1 MAGKTAYLVGRAS
14 IDWRIDRLL
23 AGSLAC
29 LLVAQP
35 AYGQSRNTDAEL
47 EELIPDS
54 ALEQSEA
61 WATQGVPA
69 QTQPLPSGEDLDSS
83 SPLAEG
89 SDFTVPWP
97 DEGPELPEM
106 AELEPDP
113 DLAEVF
119 AADMVETP
127 PPVFEGDSE
136 HVSKHLTLVFP
147 PELSAFPER
156 EEFRKRFRQLSSIEN
171 LKGEGEDNFAQ
182 LAVRARADR
191 ELLNR
196 LLRIYGY
203 YSGEV
208 LQSISG
214 IAPGVD
220 TPKAEDAGKVQFDII
235 PGTRYR
241 VGTVDL
247 GELAQAGADAPRLRE
262 TFGVHTGDPLNSD
275 TIVAERVEL
284 GTALGENGYAFAVVA
299 EPELLID
306 HKRDEGD
313 LTMPVA
319 PNGKYV
325 FGNVVSNLPRF
336 MSSNHLDEIARFHRG
351 DLFKRTEVEDLRRA
365 VLATGLVSSVMI
377 VPREEKS
384 PQGDQPGEVALDVT
398 MTKAPLRT
406 IAGALG
412 YESGDGVRAELSWE
426 HRNLFPPEG
435 LLRVRGIA
443 GTKEQLAGV
452 TVRRNN
458 FKGRDQVLT
467 LDLFANNVVRDA
479 YEAETLGLTANFEKQ
494 TTLLFQKPWVWSVGF
509 AAALTSERE
518 GDVDDVQTPRR
529 TFRIVSLPLRAAYDG
544 TDDLLDPT
552 KGFRASLRLA
562 PELSWQGQGN
572 ATYARIQFDGSYY
585 QSLGSRVV
593 AAGRVRLGSI
603 PGAPINNI
611 APSRRFYAGGGGS
624 VRGFG
629 YQQIGPRDTLG
640 DPSGGRSLTEVS
652 LEARIKTGWFGGA
665 LSVVP
670 FVDGGAVDVET
681 TPRLHDFRI
690 GAGIGIRYATSFG
703 PIRVDV
709 ATPLDRRPGESAIAV
724 YVGLGQAF

>member
-1 MAGKTAYLVGRAS
+1 M
-14 IDWRIDRLL
+14 D
-23 AGSLAC
+23 
-29 LLVAQP
+29 Q
-35 AYGQSRNTDAEL
+35 AE
-47 EELIPDS
+47 P
-54 ALEQSEA
+54 
-61 WATQGVPA
+61 WANQGVPP
-69 QTQPLPSGEDLDSS
+69 QPMPLPPGDDPDAS
-83 SPLAEG
+83 SPLAEAT
-89 SDFTVPWP
+89 DFTVPWP
-97 DEGPELPEM
+97 DAAPPLPQM
-106 AELEPDP
+106 VELEPDP
-113 DLAEVF
+113 DLAEAF
-119 AADMVETP
+119 AADMADP
-127 PPVFEGDSE
+127 PPAVFEGDAE
-136 HVSKHLTLVFP
+136 RISKRLTLIFP
-147 PELSAFPER
+147 PDPAAFPER
-156 EEFRKRFRQLSSIEN
+156 KTFEERFRQLSAIEN
-171 LKGEGEDNFAQ
+171 LEGEGDDSFAQ
-182 LAVRARADR
+182 LAVRARSDR

-196 LLRIYGY
+196 LLHIYGY
-203 YSGEV
+203 YSGDV
-208 LQSISG
+208 HQAITALDAASN
-214 IAPGVD
+214 APKSD
-220 TPKAEDAGKVQFDII
+220 EAGKVQFEII
-235 PGTRYR
+235 PGVRYR
-241 VGTVDL
+241 VGAVDL
-247 GELAQAGADAPRLRE
+247 GELAQAGTDAARLRE

-284 GTALGENGYAFAVVA
+284 GTALGESGYAFAVVA
-299 EPELLID
+299 DPELLID

-325 FGNVVSNLPRF
+325 FGDVVSNLPRF
-336 MSSNHLDEIARFHRG
+336 MSANHLGEIARFDRG
-351 DLFKRTEVEDLRRA
+351 DLFKRTEMEDLRRA
-365 VLATGLVSSVMI
+365 VLATGLVSSVMV
-377 VPREEKS
+377 VPREAKP

-467 LDLFANNVVRDA
+467 LDLSANNVVRDA
-479 YEAETLGLTANFEKQ
+479 YEAETLGFTANFEKQ

-509 AAALTSERE
+509 AAAITSERE
-518 GDVDDVQTPRR
+518 GDVNDIQTPRR

-544 TDDLLDPT
+544 SDDLLDPT
-552 KGFRASLRLA
+552 KGFRAGLRVA
-562 PELSWQGQGN
+562 PEQSWQGQGN
-572 ATYARIQFDGSYY
+572 ARYARIQFDGSYY
-585 QSLGSRVV
+585 QSFGSRVV

-603 PGAPINNI
+603 PGAPIDNI

-629 YQQIGPRDTLG
+629 YQKIGPRDTLG
-640 DPSGGRSLTEVS
+640 DPSGGRALTEVS
-652 LEARIKTGWFGGA
+652 LEARIKTGMFGGA

-670 FVDGGAVDVET
+670 FVDGGAVDVEA
-681 TPRLHDFRI
+681 TPRLNDFRI

-709 ATPLDRRPGESAIAV
+709 ATPLDRQPGESAIAV